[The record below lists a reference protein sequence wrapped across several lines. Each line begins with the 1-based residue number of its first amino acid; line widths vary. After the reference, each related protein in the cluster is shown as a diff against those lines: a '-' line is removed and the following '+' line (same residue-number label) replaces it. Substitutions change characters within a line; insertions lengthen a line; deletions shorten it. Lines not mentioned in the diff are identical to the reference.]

1 MEWNHGIMESWN
13 GMKSWNHGMESCK
26 IGGLHDKIR
35 TSGLEPESHPWKGG
49 VLPLYYVR

>member
-1 MEWNHGIMESWN
+1 MEWNHGMESWN
-13 GMKSWNHGMESCK
+13 HGIMESCK

-35 TSGLEPESHPWKGG
+35 TSGFEPESHPWKGG